1 MLYSRLPSLTGLRFV
16 AICAVFASHAA
27 LFSGM
32 RTGHSYSALYP
43 LGALGVSLFF
53 ILSGFVLT
61 YSARDEDTARA
72 FWRRRLVKIYP
83 SHVVAWLAVML
94 FIWVGGV
101 PRVPPGSS
109 PPLSH
114 DLGNLFLVHTLLVWR
129 WSVDGGNGVAWSLV
143 CELVFYALFPLVLPL
158 VRRIRESSLLAA
170 AAGCVAAAWLVP
182 LLCLNLGGVPTGSPL
197 GADLTVDQLG
207 YAYFW
212 PVSRVPE
219 FVLGMVLARLAT
231 YRPRTRF
238 GIVPSVVLLVAAMVA
253 GRQVLPSV
261 FLLTAV
267 TVVPLALLIR
277 AVAAADITEG
287 HSPLRSRPAVFLGD
301 ISYAFY
307 LLHYTVFMVLYHYL
321 PRSWPN
327 VVVLVAVFAVGQ
339 AAAWVQYAAVEQPG
353 MRRFAISRAR
363 RRAAA
368 EAAAPPSQRARDA
381 LPDPVADRPT
391 ERA

>member
-1 MLYSRLPSLTGLRFV
+1 VLYSRLPSLTGLRFV

-27 LFSGM
+27 LFSSM
-32 RTGHSYSALYP
+32 RTGKNYSALYP

-61 YSARDEDTARA
+61 YSARQEDTARA
-72 FWRRRLVKIYP
+72 FWRRRLVKVYP

-94 FIWVGGV
+94 FIWVGGG
-101 PRVPPGSS
+101 PRVPPTSS

-114 DLGNLFLVHTLLVWR
+114 DLSNLFLVHTLPVWH

-143 CELVFYALFPLVLPL
+143 CELVFYALFPLLHPL
-158 VRRIRESSLLAA
+158 VRRIRGSSLVVAA
-170 AAGCVAAAWLVP
+170 AACAAAAWLVP

-197 GADLTVDQLG
+197 GADLTIDQLG

-212 PVSRVPE
+212 PVSRLPE
-219 FVLGMVLARLAT
+219 FVLGMLLARLAT
-231 YRPRTRF
+231 HRPRTRI
-238 GIVPSVVLLVAAMVA
+238 GVVPSVVLLVAAMVA

-267 TVVPLALLIR
+267 TVVPLALVIR
-277 AVAAADITEG
+277 AVAAADLNETR
-287 HSPLRSRPAVFLGD
+287 SPLRSRPAVFLGD

-321 PRSWPN
+321 PHSWPN
-327 VVVLVAVFAVGQ
+327 TVLLVTAFLVGHAVA
-339 AAAWVQYAAVEQPG
+339 WLQYAAVERPG
-353 MRRFAISRAR
+353 MRRFAVSRAR
-363 RRAAA
+363 RGAAA
-368 EAAAPPSQRARDA
+368 QAAPPPPRARDA
-381 LPDPVADRPT
+381 LPEPVADRTT